1 MAFKVR
7 KSTCWTDTAVQQ
19 SHGVN
24 WLNDLPCRNM
34 IQKTRDAPFQSLSL
48 LLKIWQTMNKH
59 THDSSR
65 SCHQG
70 CLTCPLS
77 VTQIIFQ
84 QQQTRMNV
92 TWVIWL
98 FPVSVFPAKYPI
110 SFSSLCRYASGIIWL
125 FLWSICHIL
134 TTDLKLQS
142 RLVDRLQRPRL
153 RSSPRR
159 WVCRRRRRWTW
170 PRSPGA
176 GCRRGCW
183 PGRASGLEPWYKI
196 LQSVHYW

>member
-1 MAFKVR
+1 
-7 KSTCWTDTAVQQ
+7 
-19 SHGVN
+19 
-24 WLNDLPCRNM
+24 
-34 IQKTRDAPFQSLSL
+34 
-48 LLKIWQTMNKH
+48 
-59 THDSSR
+59 
-65 SCHQG
+65 
-70 CLTCPLS
+70 
-77 VTQIIFQ
+77 
-84 QQQTRMNV
+84 MNV
-92 TWVIWL
+92 TWVILL

-196 LQSVHYW
+196 LQTVHYWLSLGNLSNLLAFGGKHFNLKVEFCTVRSCYQKLNCIIQERRLWPNRSNLGRICYIKCLS